1 MARKLQSAS
10 ISFGL
15 VTIPVDM
22 YSAVSD
28 QDIHFHQVHGKCG
41 TRIKQQLFCPTCDRV
56 VERSELVKGYQVSK
70 GDLVTFTQE
79 ELDKLEAAES
89 TSLEIVQFVPLT
101 SVDPIYFEDTY
112 FLGPNKGGEKAYHLL
127 AQAMEQTQ
135 RVALAKFVWR
145 GKENLYLVRPSQGG
159 LMLHRMYYADEVRDF
174 AEIPKGQGTVT
185 EQEMKLATQL
195 IETISQ
201 AEFKPETFH
210 DEYRQRVLAMIE
222 QKAEGKEITIQ
233 SKPKPAP
240 VLDLMQKLRDSLQQA
255 GTKPQKPV
263 TALPAREERPARKKA
278 HAGRR

>member
-1 MARKLQSAS
+1 MPRKLQSAS

-15 VTIPVDM
+15 VTIPVDL
-22 YSAVSD
+22 YSAVND

-41 TRIKQQLFCPTCDRV
+41 TRIKQQLFCPTCERV
-56 VERSELVKGYQVSK
+56 VERSELVKGYQISK
-70 GDLVTFTQE
+70 GDLVTFTQD

-112 FLGPNKGGEKAYHLL
+112 FLGPNKGGEKPYHLL
-127 AQAMEQTQ
+127 AQAMEHTQ
-135 RVALAKFVWR
+135 RVGLAKFVWR
-145 GKENLYLVRPSQGG
+145 GKENLYLVRPALGG

-201 AEFKPETFH
+201 PEFQPNAFH
-210 DEYRQRVLAMIE
+210 DEYRQRVLDMIE
-222 QKAEGKEITIQ
+222 QKAEGKEVTIQ
-233 SKPKPAP
+233 PKPKPAP
-240 VLDLMQKLRDSLQQA
+240 VLDLMQKLRESLQQA
-255 GTKPQKPV
+255 ETKPQKQV
-263 TALPAREERPARKKA
+263 TALPARGERPSRKRA
-278 HAGRR
+278 HAGRK